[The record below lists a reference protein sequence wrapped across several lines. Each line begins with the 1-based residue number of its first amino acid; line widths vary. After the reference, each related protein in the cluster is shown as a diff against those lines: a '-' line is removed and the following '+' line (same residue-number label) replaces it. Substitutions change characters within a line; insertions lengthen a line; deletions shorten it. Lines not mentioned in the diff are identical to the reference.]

1 MLAMDDTPDRGGGLE
16 FHTTHWSLVL
26 AARPEDAGGQTVARR
41 ALAELCGTYWYPLY
55 AFVRLRGYG
64 PEPAQDLTQ
73 AFFARLL
80 ERGGLGGADP
90 DKGRFRSYLL
100 GAMKH
105 FLANDWHRAQ
115 ARKRGGELHFIDLDS
130 LEPEARYALA
140 PATSEDPDLR
150 FDREWAV
157 TTLDRARRQLQAAY
171 ERKGQAELFA
181 ELEGSLTGEEPDRR
195 QVAERLG
202 LTDGAVKVAV
212 HRLRRRL
219 RDSIRAQI
227 AETVGDPE
235 EIEEE
240 MRHLLA
246 VLRRP

>member
-1 MLAMDDTPDRGGGLE
+1 MDNVPDRRGGRE
-16 FHTTHWSLVL
+16 FTTTHWSLVL
-26 AARPEDAGGQTVARR
+26 ATRPDDAGGRTLARR
-41 ALAELCGTYWYPLY
+41 ALAELCRTYWYPLY

-73 AFFARLL
+73 AFFAYLL
-80 ERGGLGGADP
+80 ETSGLEGADP

-105 FLANDWHRAQ
+105 FLANHWHRAR
-115 ARKRGGELHFIDLDS
+115 ARKRGGDVCFVDLDA
-130 LEPEARYALA
+130 LEPEARYSLA
-140 PATSEDPDLR
+140 AAVVEDPDLR
-150 FDREWAV
+150 FDRDWAV
-157 TTLDRARRQLQAAY
+157 TTLDEARRRLQAEY
-171 ERKGQAELFA
+171 ERKGQGELFA

-195 QVAERLG
+195 QIAERLG

-227 AETVGDPE
+227 AETVDEPA
-235 EIEEE
+235 EIEQE

-246 VLRRP
+246 VLRQQ

>member
-1 MLAMDDTPDRGGGLE
+1 M
-16 FHTTHWSLVL
+16 L
-26 AARPEDAGGQTVARR
+26 AARPNDAGAQTVANR
-41 ALAELCGTYWYPLY
+41 ALAELCTTYWYPLY
-55 AFVRLRGYG
+55 AFVRLRGYD
-64 PEPAQDLTQ
+64 PESAQDLTQ

-80 ERGGLGGADP
+80 EKGGLGGADP

-100 GAMKH
+100 AAMKH
-105 FLANDWHRAQ
+105 FLANDWHRGQAQ
-115 ARKRGGELHFIDLDS
+115 KRGGDVHIIDLDA

-140 PATSEDPDLR
+140 PATSEDPDRR

-157 TTLDRARRQLQAAY
+157 TTLEGARRHLQAEY
-171 ERKGQAELFA
+171 ERKGRLALFT

-219 RDSIRAQI
+219 RDAIRAQI
-227 AETVGDPE
+227 AKTVADPS
-235 EIEEE
+235 EIDQE
-240 MRHLLA
+240 MRDLLA
-246 VLRRP
+246 VLRGS